1 MRRGSLL
8 EVGDQ
13 REEFT
18 EPQDYRLHKPL
29 APFQFYTLP
38 FLLQHTTHAQVTDAE
53 RRKKH
58 THQKQQQQQQKNRKE
73 FKGSLETHQAYQY
86 LYGTQKEKRET
97 EWGRKFIQ

>member
-53 RRKKH
+53 QEEALLSLPV
-58 THQKQQQQQQKNRKE
+58 TYLE
-73 FKGSLETHQAYQY
+73 PIYFGSQPPGQN
-86 LYGTQKEKRET
+86 
-97 EWGRKFIQ
+97 GRSSITAS